1 MPNTFTSL
9 TYHIVFSTK
18 QRKALIREET
28 APELYRYI
36 AGIIR
41 EHDSQPIEINGV
53 EDHIHILTGIAPTIA
68 VSDMVRF
75 IKSNSSKW
83 FNENHPG
90 RFGWQTG
97 YAAFTVSHSQHGI
110 VRQYVR
116 NQREHHKKMSFRE
129 EYLALLINTKLNT
142 TNNTYSTSNT
152 SAESLCR
159 PAGAFVCFISLP
171 GASAG

>member
-1 MPNTFTSL
+1 MANTFTSL

-18 QRKALIREET
+18 LRRTLIGDDSAT
-28 APELYRYI
+28 ELYKYV

-68 VSDMVRF
+68 VSDMVRL

-83 FNENHPG
+83 FNENHAG

-97 YAAFTVSHSQHGI
+97 YAAFTVSHSQQNA
-110 VRQYVR
+110 VRTYVLD
-116 NQREHHKKMSFRE
+116 QREHHKKMTFHD
-129 EYLALLINTKLNT
+129 EYLTLLRKHQIQFDEQ
-142 TNNTYSTSNT
+142 YVFDV
-152 SAESLCR
+152 EHV
-159 PAGAFVCFISLP
+159 G
-171 GASAG
+171 